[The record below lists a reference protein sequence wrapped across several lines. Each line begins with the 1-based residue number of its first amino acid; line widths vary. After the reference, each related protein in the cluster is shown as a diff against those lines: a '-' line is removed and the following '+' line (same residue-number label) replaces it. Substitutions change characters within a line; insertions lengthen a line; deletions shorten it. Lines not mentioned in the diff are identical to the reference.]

1 LSFKLSLDYSED
13 NNYDLEMS
21 CLSNISDI
29 FKRDDLLERTIKN
42 GKTSREE
49 QVLLY
54 SKTSAYIKSLK
65 ETIEAK

>member
-1 LSFKLSLDYSED
+1 MEL
-13 NNYDLEMS
+13 S

-29 FKRDDLLERTIKN
+29 FKRDDILEDKIKN

-49 QVLLY
+49 QVMLY

-65 ETIEAK
+65 TTIDAKERRIKLL